1 MPDIYFDCAS
11 TTLPEQ
17 AVLDTFAR
25 VSVED
30 FANASS
36 THTLG
41 NKAYRMLEKA
51 REQIASYFHLDPSE
65 VIFTSGATEGNNL
78 AIKGVSY
85 HCRSWGRTIVTTKA
99 EHPSV
104 LNVYHELER
113 EGFRTIFL
121 DYDKEGKLDLR
132 HLENVLDEHVSLVSV
147 MAVNNET
154 GYVFDT
160 RKVYDI
166 VHEKSRAKLLVDA
179 TQAIGKEDIDTL
191 AYDLLTFS
199 GHKIG
204 GLKGSGALLKRKSVQ
219 LDAQI
224 LGGGQENG
232 YRSGTSPVPLDC
244 SLATALRLS
253 LRSLPERRENAR
265 RLNAF
270 LREGLG
276 TIDEVEILSG
286 ENTTPFILSFA
297 LNRHKGSVVQEAL
310 SAKGIYVS
318 TKSACSSREEGYSYV
333 IRNAGYPER
342 IARNAIRL
350 SFCGRE
356 SIEDGRRFLEGLKD
370 VLSAISTE
378 E

>member
-11 TTLPEQ
+11 TTLPEK
-17 AVLDTFAR
+17 AALDTFAR

-36 THTLG
+36 THALG
-41 NKAYRMLEKA
+41 NKASRILEKA
-51 REQIASYFHLDPSE
+51 REQIASYFHLEPSE

-85 HCRSWGRTIVTTKA
+85 HCRSWGKKILTTKA

-104 LNVYHELER
+104 LNVYKELER
-113 EGFRTIFL
+113 EGFQAVYI
-121 DYDKEGKLDLR
+121 DYDKEGNLNLQQ
-132 HLENVLDEHVSLVSV
+132 LENALDDSVSLVSV

-154 GYVFDT
+154 GYLFDT
-160 RKVYDI
+160 KKVYSL
-166 VHEKSRAKLLVDA
+166 VHSKSRAKLLVDA
-179 TQAIGKEDIDTL
+179 TQAIGKEPVDSL
-191 AYDLLTFS
+191 SYDLLTFS

-204 GLKGSGALLKRKSVQ
+204 GLKGSGALLKRKDVQ

-224 LGGGQENG
+224 LGGGQESG
-232 YRSGTSPVPLDC
+232 FRSGTSPVPLDC

-253 LRSLPERRENAR
+253 LKSLPERRENAR
-265 RLNAF
+265 LLNDF
-270 LREGLG
+270 LRKGLS
-276 TIDEVEILSG
+276 TIDEAVILSG
-286 ENTTPFILSFA
+286 QHATPFILSFA
-297 LNRHKGSVVQEAL
+297 LLRHKGSIVQEAL

-333 IRNAGYPER
+333 IQNAGYPER

-356 SIEDGRRFLEGLKD
+356 TIEDGRLFLEGLRD
-370 VLSAISTE
+370 VLSTISTE
-378 E
+378 D